1 MTDGNRYGKNDRRMR
16 RHECE
21 SLEDIGC
28 GEQTHKLLFEAM
40 LVTTASVGE
49 DSENP

>member
-1 MTDGNRYGKNDRRMR
+1 MTDGNRYGKNDMGMP

-28 GEQTHKLLFEAM
+28 AEQTHKLPPEAM
-40 LVTTASVGE
+40 LVTAASVGE